1 MTMER
6 KVRPENKI
14 VTTVLPWVV
23 AAGALI
29 VYLLTLNPWV
39 SFSNLA
45 QVIKA
50 SGWGWQP
57 DIFGPLSWLVTYPIH
72 WLPARAIP
80 LGLNLFS
87 AVCAALTLGL
97 LARSVALLPQDRTE
111 AQRARKRSEF
121 SLLSVRTA
129 WLPPVLAAMVC
140 GLQLTFWER
149 ATSASG
155 GNTPLPSNQMLDLL
169 LFAYIIRC
177 LLEFRIDE
185 RESWLTRAA
194 LVCGLG
200 MTNDWAMIGF
210 FPIFLAALVWTKGVG
225 FFSVRFLTRM
235 FLWGSAGLS
244 LYLLLPLVQSL
255 ADISQVPFWSALKAN
270 LVFQK
275 MVLTTLPFSKAAVFT
290 GDSPLWI
297 LGLFSLLPLL
307 VMSIRWPSYF
317 GDPSK
322 LGVTLATLIFHFF
335 HGVLLIVCFWVALDP
350 RFSPRHHAL
359 LSAYGIPGLTLYY
372 LAALGIGYFSGY
384 FLLVFGAKPLPP
396 RPEPAYLQ
404 PINAVVTALIWV
416 LLVLAPATLLYRNLS
431 QIRITNGPM
440 LKRFA
445 SSLSQ
450 SLPAKATVVL
460 SDDPVRLALVESL
473 AVQSGRDYLFL
484 DAGSL
489 RWPEY
494 HRFLKKKYPQSWQ
507 SDPAKN
513 DKQPVDDLA
522 IVGLVYN
529 LATNHALYYLH
540 PSFGYYFEVFYP
552 EAHGQVYRLEHYGTN
567 AVFAPQLSKELIDEN
582 EAYWAKTDED
592 LLKPV
597 LAAITPAKPGRN
609 PGMMAWFMEMAHL
622 TKEPNHDAA
631 ILGAYSSRAL
641 DFWGVQMQRNGHL
654 PQAAAHFSR
663 ALDLNADNIVAEVN
677 FACNRQLQAGNK
689 LVAQVPKAMEDQ
701 FGKYRNWE
709 QILTFNGPF
718 DDPNFC
724 YPQGLVFAGGHNYRQ
739 ALHEFARVKALSP
752 DNFAARLWL
761 AELYLLS
768 NRADLTVREV
778 EEIHAQPALS
788 GADRT
793 NQIELASVEAS
804 AYLARNDVPRAET
817 AVEAALRQFP
827 NDEDLMGR
835 ITQTYMNHGRYS
847 NALAIIERQLKIAPD
862 NPNVLVNK
870 GFSFLQIG
878 AYEQAIPPLDRALSL
893 QTNNYLAMFDRAIA
907 NFKSGKLEAAQQDC
921 ETIQKAYPTFF
932 KTYYILGEIAF
943 NRKET
948 NAATRSYQ
956 LYLTNAPPNTDEA
969 KYVSARLGELQHP
982 GWTNHPAPAQ
992 KP

>member
-6 KVRPENKI
+6 KLRPENKL
-14 VTTVLPWVV
+14 VTTVLPWAV

-29 VYLLTLNPWV
+29 VYLLTLNRWV
-39 SFSNLA
+39 SFSNWA
-45 QVIKA
+45 QVAKA
-50 SGWGWQP
+50 SGW
-57 DIFGPLSWLVTYPIH
+57 PLSWLVTYPAH
-72 WLPARAIP
+72 WLPARMVP
-80 LGLNLFS
+80 LALNLFS
-87 AVCAALTLGL
+87 AVCAVLTLGL
-97 LARSVALLPQDRTE
+97 LARSVALLPHDRTE

-121 SLLSVRTA
+121 ALLSIRTA
-129 WLPPVLAAMVC
+129 WLPPVLAALVC
-140 GLQLTFWER
+140 GLQLTFWEK
-149 ATSASG
+149 ATAASG
-155 GNTPLPSNQMLDLL
+155 GGTPLPSNEMLDLL

-177 LLEFRIDE
+177 LLEFRIDQ

-210 FPIFLAALVWTKGVG
+210 FPLFLAALVWAKGVN

-255 ADISQVPFWSALKAN
+255 ADISPVPFWAALKAN

-275 MVLTTLPFSKAAVFT
+275 MALTALPFSKTAIFT

-335 HGVLLIVCFWVALDP
+335 HGVLLVVCFWAALDP

-384 FLLVFGAKPLPP
+384 FLLVFGAKPTSP
-396 RPEPAYLQ
+396 RPEPVSLE
-404 PINAVVTALIWV
+404 PLNTVVTALVWV
-416 LLVLAPATLLYRNLS
+416 LLVVAPVTLLYRNLS
-431 QIRITNGPM
+431 QIRVTNGPM
-440 LKRFA
+440 LKHFA
-445 SSLSQ
+445 NSLAQ

-460 SDDPVRLALVESL
+460 SDDPVRLTLVESAAL
-473 AVQSGRDYLFL
+473 QSGRDYLFL
-484 DAGSL
+484 DTGSL
-489 RWPEY
+489 RSPEY
-494 HRFLKKKYPQSWQ
+494 HRFLKKKHPKTWQ
-507 SDPAKN
+507 SDPPRN
-513 DKQPVDDLA
+513 DKQPIDDLT
-522 IVGLVYN
+522 ILGVVYN
-529 LATNHALYYLH
+529 LGTNHALYYLN

-552 EAHGQVYRLEHYGTN
+552 EAHGQVYKLEHYGTN
-567 AVFAPQLSKELIDEN
+567 TVFAPPLSQKLIDEN
-582 EAYWAKTDED
+582 EAYWAKTDAN

-597 LAAITPAKPGRN
+597 LAAITPVKPGRN
-609 PGMMAWFMEMAHL
+609 PGIMEWLMDAAHL
-622 TKEPNHDAA
+622 AKEPNPNAA
-631 ILGAYSSRAL
+631 ILGVYSSRAL
-641 DFWGVQMQRNGHL
+641 DFWGVQMQRSGHL

-663 ALDLNADNIVAEVN
+663 ALDLNPDNVVAEVN

-709 QILTFNGPF
+709 QVLTFNGPF

-724 YPQGLVFAGGHNYRQ
+724 YPQGLVFARGRNYRQ
-739 ALHEFARVKALSP
+739 ALHEFARVKALAP

-768 NRADLTVREV
+768 NRPDLTVQEV

-788 GADRT
+788 GVDRT

-804 AYLARNDVPRAET
+804 AYLARNDVPRAEA
-817 AVEAALRQFP
+817 AVEAALRQYP
-827 NDEDLMGR
+827 NDQDLMAK
-835 ITQTYMNHGRYS
+835 ITQTYMNHGFYS

-862 NPNVLVNK
+862 NPNALINK
-870 GFSFLQIG
+870 GYSFLQIG
-878 AYEQAIPPLDRALSL
+878 AYEQAVPPLDRALNL
-893 QTNNYLAMFDRAIA
+893 ETNNYLAMFNRAVA
-907 NFKSGKLEAAQQDC
+907 NFKRGKLDAAQQDC

-943 NRKET
+943 SRNET
-948 NAATRSYQ
+948 NAARRSYQ
-956 LYLTNAPPNTDEA
+956 LYLTNAPPNTEEA
-969 KYVSARLGELQHP
+969 KYVSGRLEELRHP
-982 GWTNHPAPAQ
+982 GGTNHPAPVQ